1 VISVFSVVKMF
12 DLNDAQK
19 QAVEAG
25 DGPQLILAGAGS
37 GKTRTIVH
45 RIGHLIANRG
55 YAPHRILAVTFTNKA
70 AGELKE
76 RLSDLIG
83 DDGGGVISGTFHSI
97 SLRFLRRYADTLG
110 YPKSFQVIDADD
122 QRTLVKR
129 ILKGRNIASDT
140 LHPSYLLG
148 WIEHCKHA
156 GLLPDQAPEQMW
168 SGIDLREL
176 YATYQSELMKLE
188 RMDFSD
194 LLVNTVRL
202 LRDFPDAGAALR
214 ARFDHLLVDEYQDTN
229 PVQHEWLTLLSS
241 DHHNLTVV
249 GDDDQSIYG
258 WRGADVRH
266 ILDFEHLWR
275 GSSKQD
281 GSDTTVGIHRLEEN
295 YRSTPSI
302 LRFANAIID
311 ANHDRHEK
319 VLKATRE
326 DGPIP
331 EWIVCND
338 EYDEARKVARF
349 LERRRDYGVAW
360 EDMAVLYRSNRQSLV
375 LEQILREEEMPYR
388 IIGGVGFFER
398 MEIKDALS
406 FWSLINNCADAMH
419 LARIINKPKRGI
431 GAKGQEKLLASLA
444 TSGLRAS
451 EWLDVVANG
460 GDAVANKL
468 QPLASLIQT
477 IRAEVESHLDRGF
490 MAILEQS
497 GYLESLQALGQIEAE
512 SRIENI
518 RALQGYIEQTLSEGL
533 TPIEFMDRAALL
545 QSGEDVT
552 EKDSDRGEADD
563 CVISLMSLHRAKGLE
578 FDTVVLAGV
587 EDGLLP
593 HQRSLDEGESGVAE
607 ERRLLYVG
615 ITRAENCLLLTSARQ
630 RRVFGDMHYPVPS
643 RFIKSISQ
651 DVLKQDKPAPV
662 TIEPM
667 NESGIY
673 IGAGVRHPS
682 FGEGVVLELE
692 GGGDATRITVE
703 FERAGLKRLML
714 KYAAL
719 EMI

>member
-1 VISVFSVVKMF
+1 MY
-12 DLNDAQK
+12 DLNQAQK
-19 QAVEAG
+19 AAVEAG

-45 RIGHLIANRG
+45 RIGHLIAARG
-55 YAPHRILAVTFTNKA
+55 FAPHRILAVTFTNKA
-70 AGELKE
+70 AGELKD
-76 RLSDLIG
+76 RLSNLIG
-83 DDGGGVISGTFHSI
+83 DDGGGVVSGTFHSI
-97 SLRFLRRYADTLG
+97 SLRFLRRYADVLG

-129 ILKGRNIASDT
+129 LLKSRNIASEK
-140 LHPSYLLG
+140 LHPSYLLS

-168 SGIDLREL
+168 SGFDLREL
-176 YATYQSELMKLE
+176 YATYQAELMKLE

-194 LLVNTVRL
+194 LLVNCVRL
-202 LRDFPDAGAALR
+202 LRDFPDVGAALR
-214 ARFDHLLVDEYQDTN
+214 ARFDHVLVDEYQDTN
-229 PVQHEWLTLLSS
+229 PVQHEWLILLSA

-266 ILDFEHLWR
+266 ILDFEQLWK
-275 GSSKQD
+275 SDQKQD
-281 GSDTTVGIHRLEEN
+281 AAAIEVGIHRLEEN

-302 LRFANAIID
+302 LKFANAIID
-311 ANHDRHEK
+311 ANHDRHAKE
-319 VLKATRE
+319 LRATRE
-326 DGPIP
+326 DASIP
-331 EWIVCND
+331 EWIICND
-338 EYDEARKVARF
+338 EYDEARKIARF
-349 LERRRDYGVAW
+349 LQSRRDRGSNW
-360 EDMAVLYRSNRQSLV
+360 QEMAVLYRSNRQSLV
-375 LEQILREEEMPYR
+375 LEQILREEDMPYR

-406 FWSLINNCADAMH
+406 FWSLLNNCADAMH
-419 LARIINKPKRGI
+419 LARIVNKPKRGI

-444 TSGLRAS
+444 TSGLRTA
-451 EWLDVVANG
+451 EWLDLVADG
-460 GDAVANKL
+460 GDAVAARL
-468 QPLASLIQT
+468 QPLARLVRQ
-477 IRAEVESHLDRGF
+477 IRKEIGSHADCGL

-518 RALQGYIEQTLSEGL
+518 RTLQSYVELTLVEGL

-545 QSGEDVT
+545 QSGEGVAD
-552 EKDSDRGEADD
+552 DADEADD
-563 CVISLMSLHRAKGLE
+563 RVISLMSLHRAKGLE

-593 HQRSLDEGESGVAE
+593 HQRSLDEGESGIAE

-615 ITRAENCLLLTSARQ
+615 ITRAENSLLLTSTRQ
-630 RRVFGDMHYPVPS
+630 RRVFGDMHYPIPS
-643 RFIKSISQ
+643 RFIKDISAEI
-651 DVLKQDKPAPV
+651 LKCDKPAAV
-662 TIEPM
+662 TIEPVSEM
-667 NESGIY
+667 GLY
-673 IGAGVRHPS
+673 IGAGIRHPS
-682 FGEGVVLELE
+682 FGEGVVLEME
-692 GGGDATRITVE
+692 GGGDATRVTVE

-719 EMI
+719 EMV

>member
-1 VISVFSVVKMF
+1 MF
-12 DLNDAQK
+12 DLNKAQ
-19 QAVEAG
+19 QAAVEAG

-45 RIGHLIANRG
+45 RIGHLIAARG

-70 AGELKE
+70 AGELKD
-76 RLSDLIG
+76 RLSSLIG
-83 DDGGGVISGTFHSI
+83 DDGGGVVSGTFHSI
-97 SLRFLRRYADTLG
+97 SLRFLRRYADVLG
-110 YPKSFQVIDADD
+110 YPKSFQVIDSDD

-129 ILKGRNIASDT
+129 ILKSRNIASER

-168 SGIDLREL
+168 SGIDLRQL
-176 YATYQSELMKLE
+176 YATYQAELMKLE

-194 LLVNTVRL
+194 LLVNCVRL
-202 LRDFPDAGAALR
+202 LRDFPDVGAALR
-214 ARFDHLLVDEYQDTN
+214 SRFDHVLVDEYQDTN

-241 DHHNLTVV
+241 EHQNLTVV

-266 ILDFEHLWR
+266 ILDFEHLWKS
-275 GSSKQD
+275 GQKKSGHDIQ
-281 GSDTTVGIHRLEEN
+281 VGVHRLEEN

-302 LRFANAIID
+302 LNFANAIID

-319 VLKATRE
+319 VLRATRD
-326 DGPIP
+326 DGPLP

-349 LERRRDYGVAW
+349 LQSRRDHGSSW

-375 LEQILREEEMPYR
+375 LEQILREEDMPYR

-406 FWSLINNCADAMH
+406 FWSLLNNCADAMH

-444 TSGLRAS
+444 TSGLRTS
-451 EWLDVVANG
+451 EWLDVVAAG
-460 GDAVANKL
+460 GESTAAKL
-468 QPLASLIQT
+468 QPLAKLIYQ
-477 IRAEVESHLDRGF
+477 IREEIESHPDRGLI
-490 MAILEQS
+490 AILEQS
-497 GYLESLQALGQIEAE
+497 GYLESLQSLGQIEAE

-518 RALQGYIEQTLSEGL
+518 RTLQGYIELTLTEGL

-545 QSGEDVT
+545 QSGEEVAGEENRD
-552 EKDSDRGEADD
+552 DDDR
-563 CVISLMSLHRAKGLE
+563 VISLMSLHRAKGLE
-578 FDTVVLAGV
+578 FDTVVLAGI

-593 HQRSLDEGESGVAE
+593 HQRSLDEGESGIAE

-615 ITRAENCLLLTSARQ
+615 ITRAENALLLTSTRQ
-630 RRVFGDMHYPVPS
+630 RRVFGDMHFPIPS
-643 RFIKSISQ
+643 RFIKDISAEI
-651 DVLKQDKPAPV
+651 LKQNKPANV

-667 NESGIY
+667 SEIGLY
-673 IGAGVRHPS
+673 IGAGVRHPT
-682 FGEGVVLELE
+682 FGDGVVLEME
-692 GGGDATRITVE
+692 GGGDATRVSVE

>member
-1 VISVFSVVKMF
+1 LF

-19 QAVEAG
+19 VAVEAG

-45 RIGHLIANRG
+45 RIGHLIAARG

-70 AGELKE
+70 AGELKD
-76 RLSDLIG
+76 RLSSLIG
-83 DDGGGVISGTFHSI
+83 DDGGGVVSGTFHSL
-97 SLRFLRRYADTLG
+97 SLRFLRRYADVLG
-110 YPKSFQVIDADD
+110 YPKSFQVIDSDD

-129 ILKGRNIASDT
+129 ILKSRNIASEK

-168 SGIDLREL
+168 SGIDLCQL
-176 YATYQSELMKLE
+176 YVTYQEELMKLE

-194 LLVNTVRL
+194 LLVNCVRL
-202 LRDFPDAGAALR
+202 LRDFPDVGAALR
-214 ARFDHLLVDEYQDTN
+214 ARFDHVLVDEYQDTN
-229 PVQHEWLTLLSS
+229 TVQHEWLILLSS

-266 ILDFEHLWR
+266 ILDFEHLW
-275 GSSKQD
+275 GAVHKESGHD
-281 GSDTTVGIHRLEEN
+281 LTVGIHRLEEN

-302 LRFANAIID
+302 LKFANAIID

-319 VLKATRE
+319 ELRATRE

-338 EYDEARKVARF
+338 EYDEARKIARF
-349 LERRRDYGVAW
+349 LQSRRDRGSNW

-375 LEQILREEEMPYR
+375 LEQILREEDMPYR

-406 FWSLINNCADAMH
+406 FWSLLNNCADAMH

-431 GAKGQEKLLASLA
+431 GVKGQEKLLASLA
-444 TSGLRAS
+444 TSGLRTA
-451 EWLDVVANG
+451 EWLDVVAAG
-460 GDAVANKL
+460 GEATAAKL
-468 QPLASLIQT
+468 QPLAKLIHQ
-477 IRAEVESHLDRGF
+477 IREEVESHADRGF

-497 GYLESLQALGQIEAE
+497 GYLESLKALGQIESE

-518 RALQGYIEQTLSEGL
+518 RTLQGYIELTLTEGL

-545 QSGEDVT
+545 QSGEGV
-552 EKDSDRGEADD
+552 ADD
-563 CVISLMSLHRAKGLE
+563 AEEDDDRVISLMSLHRAKGLE

-593 HQRSLDEGESGVAE
+593 HQRSLDEGESGIAE

-615 ITRAENCLLLTSARQ
+615 ITRAENALLLTSTRQ
-630 RRVFGDMHYPVPS
+630 RRVFGDMHFPIPS
-643 RFIKSISQ
+643 RFIKDISAEI
-651 DVLKQDKPAPV
+651 LKRDKPVAV

-667 NESGIY
+667 SEIGLY
-673 IGAGVRHPS
+673 IGAGVRHPT
-682 FGEGVVLELE
+682 FGDGVVLEME
-692 GGGDATRITVE
+692 GGGDATRVTVE
-703 FERAGLKRLML
+703 FERTGLKRLML